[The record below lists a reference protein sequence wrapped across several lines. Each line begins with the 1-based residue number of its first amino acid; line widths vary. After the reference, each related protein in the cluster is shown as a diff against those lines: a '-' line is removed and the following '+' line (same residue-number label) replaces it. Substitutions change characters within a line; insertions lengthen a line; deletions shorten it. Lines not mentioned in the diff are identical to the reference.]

1 MSMHSPP
8 LGEEL
13 ESSSPKTA
21 LLLIAHGSREENA
34 NADLYYLVE
43 QLRKNGRHPI
53 VEASFLEL
61 VEPDIG
67 QGGGRCVA
75 LGAERVILVP
85 YFLSAGVHVTRDL
98 SEACRKLT
106 AQHPQVEFRLAE
118 PLGRHPL
125 LLQIVTERARWAETQ
140 F

>member
-1 MSMHSPP
+1 MHFPP
-8 LGEEL
+8 VREEFGADL
-13 ESSSPKTA
+13 PKTA

-43 QLRKNGRHPI
+43 QLRKQAAYAI

-61 VEPDIG
+61 VAPDIQQAG
-67 QGGGRCVA
+67 ELCVA
-75 LGAERVILVP
+75 RGAERVVLLP

-98 SEACRKLT
+98 TEVCRKLT
-106 AQHPQVEFRLAE
+106 ARYPRVDFRLAE

-125 LLQIVTERARWAETQ
+125 LLQVVMERARQAEKQ
-140 F
+140 S

>member
-1 MSMHSPP
+1 MHSPP
-8 LGEEL
+8 DGDEL
-13 ESSSPKTA
+13 DAGSPKTA

-34 NADLYYLVE
+34 NTDLYYLVE
-43 QLRKNGRHPI
+43 QLRKAGRYAI

-67 QGGGRCVA
+67 QGGERCVL
-75 LGAERVILVP
+75 LGAERVILLP

-98 SEACRKLT
+98 TQACRKLAT
-106 AQHPQVEFRLAE
+106 QHPQVEFRLAE

-125 LLQIVTERARWAETQ
+125 LLQIVTERAGWAEK
-140 F
+140 